1 MKVTPPPPVTP
12 PQQSRPQPA
21 TTSLSWRRFR
31 SSFDRAVTYGD
42 PGAASEARQQMHQ
55 MHVALELKYQQ
66 LQGPKTALE
75 SKKKRQKKKK
85 VLSLSPRDPNVQGG
99 AIFWDPASKARAD
112 RRMRDAEKQA
122 IADEAAKAD
131 QKQIKH
137 NTKVIKEKEKAEKK
151 EKAALRREE
160 VAQRRA
166 QEAREKEARKAEK
179 EHVKELKNTQKV
191 SNLPK
196 QINSKA
202 SKKSQS
208 KMSKRGGGAA
218 RRRPQVVHEPS
229 SAPQGVETR
238 SGRVTRPKD
247 KLRWP
252 EVAQ

>member
-12 PQQSRPQPA
+12 PQQSKPQPA

-160 VAQRRA
+160 VAQ
-166 QEAREKEARKAEK
+166 KAEK

-252 EVAQ
+252 DVAQ